1 MDQNRELLKDQTDQD
16 LLITHIF
23 NAPRELVFKAWT
35 NPEQLKRWYA
45 PTNCTIEF
53 KHIDVREGG
62 TFHSCIKNPNYDD
75 CWTKGVYLEVN
86 APSKLVYSLDNTD
99 EFGNDVLT
107 TQHLDWPLKTIV
119 TVTFEDFDGKTK
131 LTLHQNAPEKVAK
144 QTGAYPS
151 WIEMLNHLE
160 ADILS

>member
-1 MDQNRELLKDQTDQD
+1 MDQNRELVKDQTDQD

-23 NAPRELVFKAWT
+23 NAPRELVFNAWT

-75 CWTKGVYLEVN
+75 CWTKGVYLEIC

-99 EFGNDVLT
+99 EFGNDVLI
-107 TQHLDWPLKTIV
+107 TQHVDWPLKTIV
-119 TVTFEDFDGKTK
+119 TVTFEDFEGKTK
-131 LTLHQNAPEKVAK
+131 LTLHQNAPENVAK